1 MDYMKNYNNWM
12 ENVKDKNLLNELKS
26 LNEEQIK
33 EAFLKEISFGTAGLR
48 GILAPG
54 PANMNI
60 ITVAKVTIGLAN
72 YLKNENNNEDKDILV
87 AISSDPRNMSKE
99 FVNLIISILAKNNI
113 KTITYDDIKPTPMLS
128 YLVRKFNCNAGIMI
142 TASHNPKEYNGY
154 KVYNKEG
161 AQLNL
166 EQSDLVTKE
175 INKVDYPFNTTL
187 EDIQSLIDSKICTII
202 DESFDTTYLND
213 ISSVIK
219 TNEDKNIKI
228 VFSSEHGTTYK
239 ILPKAFKFFGFKNI
253 IEVKEQNY
261 PDPNFSNTK
270 SANPEEKEAYELS
283 IDYANDNNGDII
295 IVNDPDGDRL
305 GVVFK
310 DKKNTYQYLS
320 GNQTGALMIDYLIK
334 RDLLKDGI
342 IYQTIVTSN
351 LGSNIAKANNIKVKE
366 TLTGFKFIGEQIELN
381 KSDKLIFAYEESYGY
396 LINACVRD
404 KDAIQSSLLIA
415 EMANYYLEKNQ
426 TLDLVLEELYN
437 NYGYFYDV
445 TKSISLSGIEGMKKI
460 NNIMNFYKN
469 NNIKS
474 FDNFEVEN
482 KIDYN
487 ESQNGLPKA
496 NVIKFL
502 LKDLGWVVFRPSG
515 TEPKLKI
522 YICIKS
528 TSINESKN
536 ITDKVYK
543 EIEKQIEGL

>member
-1 MDYMKNYNNWM
+1 MDYMKNYNKWM

-270 SANPEEKEAYELS
+270 SANPEEKKLM
-283 IDYANDNNGDII
+283 N
-295 IVNDPDGDRL
+295 
-305 GVVFK
+305 
-310 DKKNTYQYLS
+310 YL
-320 GNQTGALMIDYLIK
+320 
-334 RDLLKDGI
+334 
-342 IYQTIVTSN
+342 
-351 LGSNIAKANNIKVKE
+351 
-366 TLTGFKFIGEQIELN
+366 
-381 KSDKLIFAYEESYGY
+381 
-396 LINACVRD
+396 
-404 KDAIQSSLLIA
+404 
-415 EMANYYLEKNQ
+415 
-426 TLDLVLEELYN
+426 
-437 NYGYFYDV
+437 
-445 TKSISLSGIEGMKKI
+445 
-460 NNIMNFYKN
+460 
-469 NNIKS
+469 
-474 FDNFEVEN
+474 
-482 KIDYN
+482 
-487 ESQNGLPKA
+487 
-496 NVIKFL
+496 
-502 LKDLGWVVFRPSG
+502 
-515 TEPKLKI
+515 
-522 YICIKS
+522 
-528 TSINESKN
+528 
-536 ITDKVYK
+536 
-543 EIEKQIEGL
+543 

>member
-1 MDYMKNYNNWM
+1 MDYIKNYNNWI
-12 ENVKDKNLLNELKS
+12 ENVKDQDLLKELKS
-26 LNEEQIK
+26 LNNQEIK
-33 EAFLKEISFGTAGLR
+33 EAFLEDISFGTAGLR

-54 PANMNI
+54 SANMNI

-72 YLKNENNNEDKDILV
+72 YLKNQNKEKDILV
-87 AISSDPRNMSKE
+87 AIASDPRNMSKE
-99 FVNLIISILAKNNI
+99 FVNLIITILAKFNI
-113 KTITYDDIKPTPMLS
+113 KTITYDDVKPTPMLS
-128 YLVRKFNCNAGIMI
+128 YLVREFNCDAGIMI

-154 KVYNKEG
+154 KVYNKSG

-166 EQSDLVTKE
+166 EQSALVTKE
-175 INKVDYPFNTTL
+175 INKVDYPFNTKL
-187 EDIQSLIDSKICTII
+187 EDIQKLIDNKTCTII
-202 DESFDTTYLND
+202 DQSLDLKYFDD

-219 TNEDKNIKI
+219 NKENKEIKI

-239 ILPKAFKFFGFKNI
+239 ILPKAFKHFGFKNI

-270 SANPEEKEAYELS
+270 SANPEEEEAYELALK
-283 IDYANDNNGDII
+283 YAKDNDADII

-310 DKKNTYQYLS
+310 DKLNNYQYLS

-334 RDLLKDGI
+334 RDQLKDGI

-351 LGSNIAKANNIKVKE
+351 LGSTIAKSNNIQVKE

-381 KSDKLIFAYEESYGY
+381 KKDKLVFAYEESYGY

-415 EMANYYLEKNQ
+415 EMANYYLENKQ

-437 NYGYFYDV
+437 NYGHFYDI
-445 TKSISLSGIEGMKKI
+445 TKSITLSGIEGINKIKKI
-460 NNIMNFYKN
+460 MDYYKEKE
-469 NNIKS
+469 ITS
-474 FDNFEVEN
+474 FDKYEVEN

-487 ESQNGLPKA
+487 TNQNDLPKA

-502 LKDLGWVVFRPSG
+502 LKDLGWLVFRPSG

-522 YICIKS
+522 YISIKS
-528 TSINESKN
+528 TSIKEAQEISQN
-536 ITDKVYK
+536 IYTQIQ
-543 EIEKQIEGL
+543 EQIEGL